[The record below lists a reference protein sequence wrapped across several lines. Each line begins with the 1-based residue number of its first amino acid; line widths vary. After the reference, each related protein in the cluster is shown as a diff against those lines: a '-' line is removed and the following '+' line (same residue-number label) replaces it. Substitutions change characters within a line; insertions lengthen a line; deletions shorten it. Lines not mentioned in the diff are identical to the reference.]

1 MPVRAIHARHNLAIH
16 QKKENIVDKE
26 KEISAL
32 LLKVAKGCKV
42 AEVTE
47 EYAEVDGQLK
57 LLKCKK
63 TKKEIPPDLKALQ
76 LLIGNGEISDVSKMT
91 DEELETE
98 KKRLLAALQ
107 EKSEKKTPT
116 KKAAKK
122 KRSKKE

>member
-1 MPVRAIHARHNLAIH
+1 M
-16 QKKENIVDKE
+16 DKE
-26 KEISAL
+26 KEINAL

-47 EYAEVDGQLK
+47 EYAEVDGQMK

-76 LLIGNGEISDVSKMT
+76 LLLGSGEISDLSKLT

-98 KKRLLAALQ
+98 KKRLLYVLQ
-107 EKSEKKTPT
+107 EKSEKKKPL

-122 KRSKKE
+122 KRSKQV

>member
-1 MPVRAIHARHNLAIH
+1 M
-16 QKKENIVDKE
+16 DKE
-26 KEISAL
+26 KEINEL

-76 LLIGNGEISDVSKMT
+76 LLLGSGEISDVSKMT
-91 DEELETE
+91 DEELEAE
-98 KKRLLAALQ
+98 KKRLLSVLQ
-107 EKSEKKTPT
+107 EKSGKKTPL

-122 KRSKKE
+122 KRSEQV

>member
-1 MPVRAIHARHNLAIH
+1 M
-16 QKKENIVDKE
+16 DKE
-26 KEISAL
+26 KEINAL

-47 EYAEVDGQLK
+47 EYAEVDGQMK

-76 LLIGNGEISDVSKMT
+76 LLLGSGEISDLSKLT

-98 KKRLLAALQ
+98 KKRLLSVLQ
-107 EKSEKKTPT
+107 EKSEKKTPL

-122 KRSKKE
+122 KRSKQV

>member
-1 MPVRAIHARHNLAIH
+1 M
-16 QKKENIVDKE
+16 EKE
-26 KEISAL
+26 KEINAL

-76 LLIGNGEISDVSKMT
+76 LLLGGGEASDVSALS
-91 DEELETE
+91 DEELAAE
-98 KKRLLAALQ
+98 KRRLLAELN
-107 EKSEKKTPT
+107 EKSEKKPT
-116 KKAAKK
+116 KKAATKK
-122 KRSKKE
+122 KTVKRSKK